1 MERPGFESPLCAL
14 STNRSLSATIRKL
27 PLDRCA
33 FFHRRMTYPIFNYS
47 IFRNLLKLYPVFR
60 KPAAIPLIVAAMA
73 CCSESL
79 VSPLRFLRRSSTW
92 IRLIGST

>member
-33 FFHRRMTYPIFNYS
+33 FFHRRMTNLISNTIMLEFFY
-47 IFRNLLKLYPVFR
+47 IFRSRRLR
-60 KPAAIPLIVAAMA
+60 KTTRIF
-73 CCSESL
+73 S
-79 VSPLRFLRRSSTW
+79 RQRSSSA
-92 IRLIGST
+92 IRVQSTSGEI

>member
-33 FFHRRMTYPIFNYS
+33 FFHRS
-47 IFRNLLKLYPVFR
+47 
-60 KPAAIPLIVAAMA
+60 
-73 CCSESL
+73 CCFMKAGRQ
-79 VSPLRFLRRSSTW
+79 PKM
-92 IRLIGST
+92 

>member
-33 FFHRRMTYPIFNYS
+33 FFHRRMTGLFLNYS
-47 IFRNLLKLYPVFR
+47 NYQTAL
-60 KPAAIPLIVAAMA
+60 AIGA
-73 CCSESL
+73 
-79 VSPLRFLRRSSTW
+79 F
-92 IRLIGST
+92 